1 MRPPLV
7 THFSCVKT
15 HHHYTNCLPRRY
27 LITLPPISLRWIELM
42 TPKKII
48 VQITPKNCHTEKSK
62 QRKKY
67 RTLKKA
73 FRLINIQLWAS
84 SEWLS
89 GATDGHSHDTFRMCE
104 RARRHEMKINL
115 NQTWKKS
122 FVLWHLIHGFSIM
135 TFINVQLLLIIT
147 GVDTQWVAM
156 GARWE
161 NLSIATFL
169 LSLPAATHSLS
180 AHYCSNSS
188 TPRHH
193 RKKKLSKS
201 EGWTCQPWRNRAIRT
216 KGLIIHN
223 EYASSRDKIW
233 RKTAYTIL

>member
-1 MRPPLV
+1 MPLFSQTSRKHVISHFCRSLTVNTTYASTSLLTFHVWKLIIITRPA
-7 THFSCVKT
+7 
-15 HHHYTNCLPRRY
+15 CLPRY
-27 LITLPPISLRWIELM
+27 LITLPPISPMNRINDS
-42 TPKKII
+42 KKII
-48 VQITPKNCHTEKSK
+48 VQITPKNCHTKKSK

-147 GVDTQWVAM
+147 GVDTQRVAM
-156 GARWE
+156 G
-161 NLSIATFL
+161 
-169 LSLPAATHSLS
+169 
-180 AHYCSNSS
+180 
-188 TPRHH
+188 
-193 RKKKLSKS
+193 
-201 EGWTCQPWRNRAIRT
+201 G
-216 KGLIIHN
+216 KGG
-223 EYASSRDKIW
+223 KIY
-233 RKTAYTIL
+233 R